1 MNSLRQG
8 SPTKPRACAVPR
20 GAKLV
25 VGASG
30 GCDSTVLL
38 HLLHELGHSLVVA
51 HVNHGARG
59 AESDEDERFVRDW
72 ANNTMPPLNA

>member
-1 MNSLRQG
+1 MNVLLQEVQREL
-8 SPTKPRACAVPR
+8 RACDVPL

-51 HVNHGARG
+51 HVNHSARG
-59 AESDEDERFVRDW
+59 AESDAD
-72 ANNTMPPLNA
+72 

>member
-1 MNSLRQG
+1 MNVLLQEVQREL
-8 SPTKPRACAVPR
+8 RACDVPK

-38 HLLHELGHSLVVA
+38 HLLHELGHPLVVA
-51 HVNHGARG
+51 HVNHSARG
-59 AESDEDERFVRDW
+59 AESDADERFVRDW
-72 ANNTMPPLNA
+72 AQQHERCL